1 MATAAGWNGQPLSP
15 WMMSE
20 VVDPMN
26 TQETLNKSFG
36 HRSVQALLLFVVAL
50 GAEAATLKDVTFES
64 RPDGTTDIRLMLD
77 EAPVAP
83 KVFATDTPPRLAI
96 DLDATNN
103 AVADR
108 RINVGSG
115 AASSIAIVEAGGRT
129 RVVVE
134 LFHPT
139 THSSRIDGN
148 SIVLTVG
155 ADSSVAQNN
164 VEGAASASSAW
175 TQKPVLQAVDFRR
188 GTNGEGRIVVN
199 FNRDGAGSD
208 IRKEGSNKVVVDL
221 YDVSLADD
229 LPLKLDVTDFATLV
243 STIETQER
251 AGGARLIV
259 NTSGAFDHMA
269 YQTGDQFVIEVSKKR
284 EAEEG
289 SQRRKPGEAIEYKG
303 TPVTFNFQDIPVR
316 TLLQLIADISEF
328 NIVVA
333 DSVQGNITLR
343 MVNTPWDQ
351 ALAVVLQA
359 KGLDQRREG
368 GVIWVAPTAE
378 IAQREQALED
388 ARIAIE
394 DRQSLVSEYIAVNYG
409 KAKDIALLLT
419 DNSKQGSGQKAAT
432 GGGSSGGGF
441 LSKRGSVTF
450 DDRTNTLLISDIPE
464 RIADLKSLISILDR
478 PVDQVLIE
486 SRIVVANE
494 TFGKEIGARFG
505 VTSGYEDHNGNLI
518 TTSGSASANNN
529 LINQALVNRN
539 AGRPAFPVIV
549 PGGSGGGILSPTL
562 ENRLNVDLPAATG
575 SPRFGLSILGADYL
589 LDLELSALQEE
600 GSGEVVANP
609 RVITANQREAVIRQ
623 GDEIGYVTITTS
635 GGSVPIPTVAF
646 KEVLLELK
654 VTPTIT
660 QDDRIFLNMAVKKD
674 ELTGFVSTSIGDV
687 PQINKR
693 ELNTAVLVENGQT
706 VVLGGVYEYKSRKD
720 LQKTP
725 FLGDLPLLGNLFK
738 TQQASSDKAELLI
751 FVTPKILRQR
761 GAGK

>member
-1 MATAAGWNGQPLSP
+1 MN
-15 WMMSE
+15 E
-20 VVDPMN
+20 VADPMS
-26 TQETLNKSFG
+26 TQQSVRKTLG
-36 HRSVQALLLFVVAL
+36 DRSALALILLTL
-50 GAEAATLKDVTFES
+50 GLSADAATLKDVSFES
-64 RPDGTTDIRLMLD
+64 RQDGTTDIRLVLD
-77 EAPVAP
+77 EAPSSP
-83 KVFATDTPPRLAI
+83 KVFATDSPPRIAV
-96 DLDATNN
+96 DLDGTNN
-103 AVADR
+103 AVAER

-115 AASSIAIVEAGGRT
+115 AANSIAIVEAGGRT

-134 LFHPT
+134 LFRPA
-139 THSSRIDGN
+139 THSSRVDGN
-148 SIVLTVG
+148 TITLTIG
-155 ADSSVAQNN
+155 GDASAA
-164 VEGAASASSAW
+164 GTAAAAASAEPW
-175 TQKPVLQAVDFRR
+175 TEKAILKSIDFRR
-188 GTNGEGRIVVN
+188 GSNGEGRVVVN

-243 STIETQER
+243 NTIEAQER
-251 AGGARLIV
+251 AGGARLVI
-259 NTSGAFDHMA
+259 NTGGAFHHMA
-269 YQTGDQFVIEVSKKR
+269 YQTGDQFVVEVAKAQETD
-284 EAEEG
+284 EAAE
-289 SQRRKPGEAIEYKG
+289 RRKAGEPAEYKG

-394 DRQSLVSEYIAVNYG
+394 DRQSLVSEYIPINYG
-409 KAKDIALLLT
+409 KAKEIAELLT
-419 DNSKQGSGQKAAT
+419 EDAKRGQGSGGQQ
-432 GGGSSGGGF
+432 GGGSASSQSGF

-464 RIADLKSLISILDR
+464 KIRDLKALIQILDR

-486 SRIVVANE
+486 SRIVIANE

-505 VTSGYEDHNGNLI
+505 VSGGYEDHNGNIL
-518 TTSGSASANNN
+518 TTSGNVVATDA
-529 LINQALVNRN
+529 LINQALLNRQN
-539 AGRPAFPVIV
+539 NRPAFPITV
-549 PGGSGGGILSPTL
+549 PGSPGTGVFSPDL
-562 ENRLNVDLPAATG
+562 GNRLNVNLPANIAA
-575 SPRFGLSILGADYL
+575 PRFGLSLLGADYL

-623 GDEIGYVTITTS
+623 GDEIGYVTITSS
-635 GGSVPIPTVAF
+635 GGSIPIPTVAF

-674 ELTGFVSTSIGDV
+674 EIAGFVSTSIGDV

-706 VVLGGVYEYKSRKD
+706 VVLGGVYEFKSRED
-720 LQKTP
+720 LQKAP

-738 TQQASSDKAELLI
+738 TTSSSAEKAELLI

-761 GAGK
+761 GAEQR

>member
-1 MATAAGWNGQPLSP
+1 
-15 WMMSE
+15 
-20 VVDPMN
+20 MN
-26 TQETLNKSFG
+26 TQESVRKSFG
-36 HRSVQALLLFVVAL
+36 HRSVQALLLFVIAL
-50 GAEAATLKDVTFES
+50 GAEASTLKDVTFES
-64 RPDGTTDIRLMLD
+64 RPDGTTDIRLLLD
-77 EAPVAP
+77 EAPNAP
-83 KVFATDTPPRLAI
+83 KVFATDSPPRLAV

-139 THSSRIDGN
+139 THSSRIEGN
-148 SIVLTVG
+148 TIVLTVG
-155 ADSSVAQNN
+155 GDASAAGSVAASTQ
-164 VEGAASASSAW
+164 AAGNSW
-175 TQKPVLQAVDFRR
+175 TEKPVLKAVDFRR

-208 IRKEGSNKVVVDL
+208 IRKEGTNKVVVDL
-221 YDVSLADD
+221 YDVALADD

-243 STIETQER
+243 NTIETQER
-251 AGGARLIV
+251 AGGARLVV
-259 NTSGAFDHMA
+259 NTNGPFDHMA
-269 YQTGDQFVIEVSKKR
+269 YQTGDQFVIEVSKKN
-284 EAEEG
+284 EVEDAG
-289 SQRRKPGEAIEYKG
+289 KRRKPGEAAEYKG

-394 DRQSLVSEYIAVNYG
+394 DRQSLVSEYIAINYG
-409 KAKDIALLLT
+409 KAKDIAVLLT
-419 DNSKQGSGQKAAT
+419 DNSKQGSGQK
-432 GGGSSGGGF
+432 GGNSSSSGSGSGF

-450 DDRTNTLLISDIPE
+450 DERTNTLLISDIPE
-464 RIADLKSLISILDR
+464 RISDLKALISILDR

-494 TFGKEIGARFG
+494 SFGKDIGARFG
-505 VTSGYEDHNGNLI
+505 VTSGYEDHNGNVI
-518 TTSGSASANNN
+518 TTSGSATANNN
-529 LINQALVNRN
+529 MINQALINRN
-539 AGRPAFPVIV
+539 AGRPAMPVII
-549 PGGSGGGILSPTL
+549 PGGVGGGILTPSL
-562 ENRLNVDLPAATG
+562 DNRLNVDLPANSAA
-575 SPRFGLSILGADYL
+575 PRFGLSILGADYL

-609 RVITANQREAVIRQ
+609 RVITANQREAIIRQ
-623 GDEIGYVTITTS
+623 GDEIGYVTITSS
-635 GGSVPIPTVAF
+635 GGAVPIPTVAF

-725 FLGDLPLLGNLFK
+725 FLGDLPVLGNLFK
-738 TQQASSDKAELLI
+738 TQQTSSDKAELLI